1 MVLHMRMR
9 MHSHRNSKRVKA
21 MKRVNT
27 QKKLSL
33 SLKKRKKE
41 QIDGRFSFVS
51 SSSETDSLKKKIT
64 PQNTEKVTQWA
75 VNIFEDWLE
84 TRKQSGRSGPPNDI
98 LLRNEAKEVRD
109 WLCTFVSE
117 VRKSNEDPYCPRSL
131 VSIMCG
137 LSRYIDTN

>member
-9 MHSHRNSKRVKA
+9 SHRKSKRVKA

-27 QKKLSL
+27 QMKLSL

-64 PQNTEKVTQWA
+64 LQNTEKATQWA
-75 VNIFEDWLE
+75 VNIFEDW
-84 TRKQSGRSGPPNDI
+84 

-117 VRKSNEDPYCPRSL
+117 VRKSNGDPYCPRSL

>member
-9 MHSHRNSKRVKA
+9 SHRKSKRVKA

-27 QKKLSL
+27 QMKLSL

-98 LLRNEAKEVRD
+98 LLRNEAKEVHD

-117 VRKSNEDPYCPRSL
+117 VRKSNGDPYCPRSL